1 MIYLS
6 HVVPA
11 LHMLLVWRVTLHL
24 LHEFDMEAIFQNLQY
39 LKSSPSK
46 ELMFSQYDHWKIEA
60 YTDGHWAG
68 SIMD

>member
-1 MIYLS
+1 
-6 HVVPA
+6 
-11 LHMLLVWRVTLHL
+11 MLLVWRVTLHL
-24 LHEFDMEAIFQNLQY
+24 PHEFDMEAIFQNLQY

-46 ELMFSQYDHWKIEA
+46 GLMFSQYDHWKIEA